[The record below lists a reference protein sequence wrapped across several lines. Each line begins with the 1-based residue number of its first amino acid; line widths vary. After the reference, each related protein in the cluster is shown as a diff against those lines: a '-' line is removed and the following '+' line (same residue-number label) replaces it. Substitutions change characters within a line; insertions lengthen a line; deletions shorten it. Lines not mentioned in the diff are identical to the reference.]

1 MVGWGMP
8 SCVSHRG
15 SHSTPTQPRGFC
27 SRRRTFSRCFLFV
40 FCIIFLSPLPP
51 GKSSS
56 RVVCRVLSKFA
67 KPFLVYRGLIC
78 SESLVGTPISCLKG
92 GGGGSHSISS
102 NGEGGSLSTPFG
114 VLEGPLFHPLTPFA
128 ALRYYF
134 FSTCILFFSAITHSF
149 LRIAV
154 LFFFYL
160 YSFFFPLILLFLT
173 FFLCYVLLDGKVHV
187 PTCYL

>member
-1 MVGWGMP
+1 MP
-8 SCVSHRG
+8 SCGDAQLCVSSG
-15 SHSTPTQPRGFC
+15 SHSTPTQPPGFC

-78 SESLVGTPISCLKG
+78 SESLVGMPI
-92 GGGGSHSISS
+92 SHSISS

-134 FSTCILFFSAITHSF
+134 FSTCILFFRNHSLLFANSGIIFF
-149 LRIAV
+149 LPV
-154 LFFFYL
+154 F
-160 YSFFFPLILLFLT
+160 FFFPTHSLIFN

-187 PTCYL
+187 PTCYCNPKMM

>member
-1 MVGWGMP
+1 MP

-78 SESLVGTPISCLKG
+78 SESLVGTPISCLQG
-92 GGGGSHSISS
+92 GGVVPTQSLLMGRVGPSQPPLGFQRDPSSTHSLLLLRCGIIFFPHVFFFFPQS
-102 NGEGGSLSTPFG
+102 
-114 VLEGPLFHPLTPFA
+114 LTPFCEQ
-128 ALRYYF
+128 RYY
-134 FSTCILFFSAITHSF
+134 
-149 LRIAV
+149 
-154 LFFFYL
+154 FFFYL
-160 YSFFFPLILLFLT
+160 YSFFSHSFSYF
-173 FFLCYVLLDGKVHV
+173 
-187 PTCYL
+187 

>member
-1 MVGWGMP
+1 MP

-15 SHSTPTQPRGFC
+15 SHSTPTQPWGFC
-27 SRRRTFSRCFLFV
+27 SRRRTFPRCFLFV

-56 RVVCRVLSKFA
+56 RIVCRVLSKFA

-78 SESLVGTPISCLKG
+78 SESLVGTPISCLQG
-92 GGGGSHSISS
+92 GGVPTQSLLMGRVGPSQPPLGFQRDPSSTHS
-102 NGEGGSLSTPFG
+102 L
-114 VLEGPLFHPLTPFA
+114 LL
-128 ALRYYF
+128 LRCGIIFFPPVFF
-134 FSTCILFFSAITHSF
+134 FSSAITHSF

-160 YSFFFPLILLFLT
+160 YSFFSPLILLFLT